1 MSQYPTTYRDLTG
14 NPAIEAMELRD
25 FGAAD
30 CTPTLDA
37 DAFDPD
43 DYPSDDDFAR
53 MEAENDRFK
62 RDAATVFGGSGGDDD
77 TDPTPPAG
85 GALPVDVLSFPAS
98 ASRFSDDELVTA
110 IYMGDTE
117 PERLCLDP
125 ARRPAWLAAMTS
137 ELLRRVAA

>member
-14 NPAIEAMELRD
+14 NPAVEAMELRD

-30 CTPTLDA
+30 CAPTLDA
-37 DAFDPD
+37 DCCPDAD

-53 MEAENDRFK
+53 MEAENERFK
-62 RDAATVFGGSGGDDD
+62 RDAATVFGGNGGDDD

-85 GALPVDVLSFPAS
+85 LLPVDVLSFPAS
-98 ASRFSDDELVTA
+98 AARFSDDELVTA
-110 IYMGDTE
+110 IYMGDAE

-125 ARRPAWLAAMTS
+125 ARRQAWLSAMTS
-137 ELLRRVAA
+137 ELLRRVAT